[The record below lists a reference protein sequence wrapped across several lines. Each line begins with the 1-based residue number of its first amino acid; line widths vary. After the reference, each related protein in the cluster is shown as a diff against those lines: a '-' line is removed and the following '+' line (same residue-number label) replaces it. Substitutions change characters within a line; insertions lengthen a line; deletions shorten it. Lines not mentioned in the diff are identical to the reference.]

1 MEKKK
6 LVKRKNVSQKGNA
19 KLKPRKHKQHEEV
32 AYVLTGIKET
42 VMTENLYQPIPLSI
56 LKSYMPTGM
65 VNQ

>member
-19 KLKPRKHKQHEEV
+19 KLKPRKHKQQEEV

-42 VMTENLYQPIPLSI
+42 VITENLYQPIPLSI
-56 LKSYMPTGM
+56 LKSYMPIGM
-65 VNQ
+65 VKQ